1 MQAKATS
8 SACSDK
14 QTHLAHRLH
23 EAVPQGAKLALCFDP
38 EGDLSGLDD
47 IIDAVGR
54 TWRIVTYQEDDLAFR
69 LAIRA
74 VEAEGWTADS
84 PVLLRVAMPD
94 LMPLTHRIDLSF
106 LGDILPRVE
115 GEPIDL
121 RTDAVVT
128 FHTEPVVWPEFL
140 QAHADQIS
148 RDLKGFIDGYWRMR
162 KAIGP
167 DRPLGRHHIEVAL
180 LLARYQELDY
190 RDLELPQA
198 YPAEIVVRFLSI
210 VAEHEIDSEDG
221 HLLWEVLMGSGH
233 LSQKHLVSP
242 WMEFPM
248 GESLLLLTLTD
259 FLEGHGVQNVA
270 LSLSG
275 LGLFSQSVHDL
286 LPLLPEVRTFLKA
299 QPERWQ
305 RIIQR
310 ADRGCAQ
317 DQAEQAISLLKG
329 VIPAARWISLIDAET
344 PPMLAMALLLGY
356 LDDQLG
362 KEAPSSLEMP
372 ERVPDWA
379 EPWLN
384 GWDVPHH
391 DAPAEDRGAT
401 LLRML
406 CRLVTIQ
413 RCLAAPLPQP
423 DDIGALVDAY
433 VEGGEARVELLLAQ
447 ARKDA
452 DVIGDE
458 IRLGRLQAFFDTLQR
473 RILDR
478 LEALDRLAGDLIQ
491 RDVPGYLSHSRSS
504 IHFLR
509 PLAAKVGHG
518 GRRLFVW
525 LFDGMRYDTW
535 TEVMRPL
542 LAQNFAIE
550 EEAALLA
557 PLPTYTQL
565 ARKSLFA
572 GGYPDTAWKG
582 FGRKREKGAD

>member
-1 MQAKATS
+1 MRATATNP
-8 SACSDK
+8 ACSDK

-38 EGDLSGLDD
+38 EGDLIGLDS
-47 IIDAVGR
+47 IVDAVGR
-54 TWRIVTYQEDDLAFR
+54 LWRIITYQEDDLAFR
-69 LAIRA
+69 LAMRA
-74 VEAEGWTADS
+74 LEAEGSTVGS
-84 PVLLRVAMPD
+84 PILLRVAMPD
-94 LMPLTHRIDLSF
+94 LVPLTHRIDLSF
-106 LGDILPRVE
+106 LGDILQRVE

-128 FHTEPVVWPEFL
+128 FHSEPVVWPEHL
-140 QAHADQIS
+140 QAHAERIS
-148 RDLKGFIDGYWRMR
+148 RDLQGFIDGYWRMR

-198 YPAEIVVRFLSI
+198 YPAEIVARVLSL
-210 VAEHEIDSEDG
+210 VAEHEFDSEDAP
-221 HLLWEVLMGSGH
+221 LLWEVLMGSGH
-233 LSQKHLVSP
+233 LSQRHLVNP
-242 WMEFPM
+242 WIQFPI

-259 FLEGHGVQNVA
+259 FLERQGVQNVA

-275 LGLFSQSVHDL
+275 LGIFSQAVHDL
-286 LPLLPEVRTFLKA
+286 LPLLPEVRAYLKA
-299 QPERWQ
+299 QPERWHK
-305 RIIQR
+305 IIQR

-317 DQAEQAISLLKG
+317 DQAEQAISLLKA
-329 VIPAARWISLIDAET
+329 VVPAARWTSLIDAET

-362 KEAPSSLEMP
+362 REAIPTLEMP
-372 ERVPDWA
+372 ERMPDWA
-379 EPWLN
+379 EPWVN
-384 GWDVPHH
+384 GWEVPHY
-391 DAPAEDRGAT
+391 DAPAEARAAA
-401 LLRML
+401 LLRMVS
-406 CRLVTIQ
+406 RLATIQ
-413 RCLAAPLPQP
+413 RGLAAPLPQP
-423 DDIGALVDAY
+423 DDISALVDAY
-433 VEGGEARVELLLAQ
+433 VESGDARMELLLAL

-452 DVIGDE
+452 DVIADE
-458 IRLGRLQAFFDTLQR
+458 TRLSRLQTFFETLQR
-473 RILDR
+473 RVIER

-491 RDVPGYLSHSRSS
+491 RDVRDYLLHRRST

-509 PLAAKVGHG
+509 PLAAKVGYG

-535 TEVMRPL
+535 TEVVRPL

-550 EEAALLA
+550 EESPLLA

-572 GGYPDTAWKG
+572 AGYPDTAWKG
-582 FGRKREKGAD
+582 FGGRFTPD